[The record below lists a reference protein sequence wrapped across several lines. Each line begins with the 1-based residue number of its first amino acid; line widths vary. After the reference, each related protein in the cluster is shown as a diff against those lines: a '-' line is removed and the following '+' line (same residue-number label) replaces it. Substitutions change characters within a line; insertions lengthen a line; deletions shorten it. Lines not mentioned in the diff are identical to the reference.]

1 MSHVYD
7 EQIWCLTPLS
17 IIFQL
22 YRGGQFYWWRKP
34 EYPKKTNKAV
44 ATIHLYY
51 ISESSENIFFV
62 RALEISRKANCCR
75 ACLAFYGASEI
86 NYIFTGN
93 VCILCISCK
102 KKSPKQIQEVK
113 FSQKNRKD
121 IVLLILKSIRSQKKN
136 YILVSDRIYNII

>member
-1 MSHVYD
+1 MVFNATFNNISA
-7 EQIWCLTPLS
+7 IS
-17 IIFQL
+17 
-22 YRGGQFYWWRKP
+22 WRSVLLVEETGIPGENQQKLLQQ
-34 EYPKKTNKAV
+34 YN
-44 ATIHLYY
+44 

-75 ACLAFYGASEI
+75 ACLAFYGAREI
-86 NYIFTGN
+86 NSIFTGN

-121 IVLLILKSIRSQKKN
+121 IVLLIWKSTMSQKKN
-136 YILVSDRIYNII
+136 YILVSDRI

>member
-1 MSHVYD
+1 MAVSF
-7 EQIWCLTPLS
+7 IGGGNRNTRRKPTKLP
-17 IIFQL
+17 QL
-22 YRGGQFYWWRKP
+22 Y
-34 EYPKKTNKAV
+34 N
-44 ATIHLYY
+44 

-102 KKSPKQIQEVK
+102 KKSPKQIQEAK

-121 IVLLILKSIRSQKKN
+121 IVLLILKSIRSQKKT
-136 YILVSDRIYNII
+136 YILVSDRI